1 MTVRVVALSSAEADD
16 PLTRDSDAP
25 QYNEAL
31 YCIPALAA
39 MTIRSRSRK
48 RTASAVD
55 SPHRR
60 RVLNAAF
67 GPQPI
72 DAATDTELGARSH
85 VALEHFT
92 VIADL
97 SDNAH
102 HPVLRQPE
110 LLAEITLNSQQAS
123 DFRLVLLQR
132 LV

>member
-1 MTVRVVALSSAEADD
+1 MAVRVVSLSSAEADD
-16 PLTRDSDAP
+16 PRTGDRDAAHC
-25 QYNEAL
+25 NEAL

-48 RTASAVD
+48 HTMSAASL
-55 SPHRR
+55 PHWR

-85 VALEHFT
+85 IALEHFT

-110 LLAEITLNSQQAS
+110 LLAEITLNAQQAP
-123 DFRLVLLQR
+123 DFRLV
-132 LV
+132 